1 MKLNFSLKTF
11 ALASIIAL
19 GAPVSVQ
26 ADDTPLAE
34 QMDTLSGSLK
44 RLRRVETNAERVE
57 LVKEAQKATMKSL
70 EYLPEIFKDIAD
82 EKEKANATADYKM
95 LVGQTFV
102 KLCELEMA
110 YLADDAE
117 RADKIKD
124 ELKDLKKEG
133 HDKYTE

>member
-1 MKLNFSLKTF
+1 MKINLSMKTL

-19 GAPVSVQ
+19 GAPVSVH

-44 RLRRVETNAERVE
+44 RLRRVDTNAERVE
-57 LVKEAQKATMKSL
+57 LVKEAQKAVIKSL
-70 EYLPEIFKDIAD
+70 EYLPEVFKDIND
-82 EKEKANATADYKM
+82 EKEKSQATADYKM
-95 LVGQTFV
+95 LVGQTYV
-102 KLCELEMA
+102 KLCQLEMA
-110 YLADDAE
+110 YLADDE
-117 RADKIKD
+117 EKADLIKD